1 MMQLS
6 PRQIEILRIIVEE
19 YINTAEPVGSE
30 MLDRKYNLGVSP
42 ATIRNEMVQL
52 VRMGYLRQ
60 PHVSAGRIPTSRALK
75 YYIAQLMREEDLSVA
90 EEVSVKQRM
99 WDVRQEVDTLMRE
112 VARALADK
120 TKCVGVALIDQNRA
134 YHSGYLHLLDEPEFY
149 DIDVTKKV
157 FALLDQ
163 CEELSAI
170 LDQAVDEDSVHIL
183 LGEDFG
189 HKQLQPV
196 GIVFSDFKIGNVP
209 GSIGV
214 IGPSRLNYSY
224 IIPLLRHVSVTIQD
238 ITRDLYK

>member
-19 YINTAEPVGSE
+19 YITTATPVGSE

-52 VRMGYLRQ
+52 VQMGYLKQ

-75 YYIAQLMREEDLSVA
+75 YYISQLMRENDLSVA

-99 WDVRQEVDTLMRE
+99 WESRQQIDDLLRE
-112 VARALADK
+112 VTRALAEK
-120 TKCVGVALIDQNRA
+120 TKCVGMAITNDSKA
-134 YHSGYLHLLDEPEFY
+134 YHAGYLHLLEEPEFY

-157 FALLDQ
+157 FSLLDQ
-163 CEELSAI
+163 AQELAAL
-170 LDQAVDEDSVHIL
+170 LDQAVDEDSVHVL
-183 LGEDFG
+183 LGDDFG

-196 GIVFSDFKIGNVP
+196 GIVFCDFRLGGVQ
-209 GSIGV
+209 GSVGV
-214 IGPSRLNYSY
+214 IGPSRLNYGY
-224 IIPLLRHVSVTIQD
+224 IIPLLRHVSVTIHD
-238 ITRDLYK
+238 VTRGLY